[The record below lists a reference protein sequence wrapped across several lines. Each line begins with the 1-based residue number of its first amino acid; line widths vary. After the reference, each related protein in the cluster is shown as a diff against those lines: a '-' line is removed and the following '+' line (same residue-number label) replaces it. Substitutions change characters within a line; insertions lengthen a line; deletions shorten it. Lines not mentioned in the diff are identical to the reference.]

1 MPTNPKFR
9 INGLVDTNNNVLDNI
24 NTLANHSGAFI
35 TWDTNAGQWTSILNS
50 AVASVYDFDDTNIV
64 GEINVS
70 GTGMDDLFNKVSV
83 SYPHR
88 DLRDTT
94 DVIEVSLAQADR
106 FTNELDNTLEISLP
120 QCNDPIQ
127 AQYIAGRELKQNR
140 LDLIIE
146 FRSHFEAN
154 SLKAGDIVTVTNSGL
169 DFTSKEFR
177 VIQIQEEDTDEG
189 DLIFSITAQEYDGTI
204 YTESGLSY
212 ETRTH
217 FNGIKS
223 KVFNAEITKSDD
235 ADSGKMM
242 ARLLGANALLGI
254 ANGLLK
260 KFVTADPN
268 TGVLTEDIQFNDKA
282 TNEMMTA
289 GAKKPNLTHA
299 PATGP
304 TGAGTGTSAD
314 PIQLCPGTS
323 TTLSMSHDCEV
334 CFINTPNYTYDYT
347 ITGLAS
353 GEVDI
358 PLTGEVVTTGSN
370 ASLTFTPTVT
380 ADTTFNVEMGGAT
393 THYRVLPE
401 PTEYISNVTAVAS
414 SIQEGASTTVNVVTV
429 GKANGATL
437 NYAITGTG
445 VSKVSTALTGT
456 VTVNSN
462 AASLTVNTT
471 DDSTFGPAVSVTV
484 TFTPHV
490 DNLCSVTNNT
500 ATISVTNNATTGP
513 QPPADF
519 ECEYAQV
526 PVVWCG
532 MFDGT
537 TQYLKSVG
545 IRRYMYLPVAPVGG
559 VAVPTSVSVTNPGTA
574 SASITIDSTVNIDN
588 VTGAGGMQIDVL
600 TAFDTPPS
608 GGDTLLTGTVSTFI
622 GYDL

>member
-1 MPTNPKFR
+1 
-9 INGLVDTNNNVLDNI
+9 
-24 NTLANHSGAFI
+24 
-35 TWDTNAGQWTSILNS
+35 
-50 AVASVYDFDDTNIV
+50 
-64 GEINVS
+64 
-70 GTGMDDLFNKVSV
+70 
-83 SYPHR
+83 
-88 DLRDTT
+88 
-94 DVIEVSLAQADR
+94 
-106 FTNELDNTLEISLP
+106 
-120 QCNDPIQ
+120 
-127 AQYIAGRELKQNR
+127 
-140 LDLIIE
+140 
-146 FRSHFEAN
+146 
-154 SLKAGDIVTVTNSGL
+154 
-169 DFTSKEFR
+169 
-177 VIQIQEEDTDEG
+177 
-189 DLIFSITAQEYDGTI
+189 
-204 YTESGLSY
+204 
-212 ETRTH
+212 
-217 FNGIKS
+217 
-223 KVFNAEITKSDD
+223 
-235 ADSGKMM
+235 
-242 ARLLGANALLGI
+242 
-254 ANGLLK
+254 
-260 KFVTADPN
+260 
-268 TGVLTEDIQFNDKA
+268 
-282 TNEMMTA
+282 MMTA

-314 PIQLCPGTS
+314 PIQLCPGAS

-358 PLTGEVVTTGSN
+358 PLTGEVVTTGSS

-401 PTEYISNVTAVAS
+401 PTEYISNVTATS
-414 SIQEGASTTVNVVTV
+414 SIQEGASSTVNVVTV

-545 IRRYMYLPVAPVGG
+545 VRRYMYLPIAPVGG

-574 SASITIDSTVNIDN
+574 SASITIGATVNVDN